1 VIIADNIELPF
12 EEFVDYRKF
21 TVKVMESDIS
31 NLKDILLSIPKP
43 RVLEM
48 LMELRKNW
56 IHFTYQQPVSLP
68 GDAFSMI
75 LRKLARKV
83 QIYKPAAGVDWS

>member
-1 VIIADNIELPF
+1 MIIADNIELPF

-48 LMELRKNW
+48 LMELRKSW

-75 LRKLARKV
+75 LRKLGRKV